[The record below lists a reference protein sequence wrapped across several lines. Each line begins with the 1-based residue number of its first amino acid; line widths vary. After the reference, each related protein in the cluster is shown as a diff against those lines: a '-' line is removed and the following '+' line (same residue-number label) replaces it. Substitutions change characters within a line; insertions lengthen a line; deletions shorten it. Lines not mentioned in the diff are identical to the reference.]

1 MSLVSSVNLNNMTK
15 NRIRVTSL
23 SGWVTE
29 ILLLHRMTKVY
40 QNYRFFWCIA
50 NFLLDTFSTS
60 DTQFDLWSFL
70 VHLYPDFQIQ
80 LFTPNKLC
88 FDKVSPRLYLRL
100 GRHWSSR
107 DLHRQAARDCTSHR
121 RNQHLYRENERDWRC
136 GRKPDCVWGWCC
148 RGPMQ
153 GGSPKI
159 VIGIKFNPGRQ
170 WWATNSC
177 EQRRSPRSCWDR
189 QQKAWTQMQSTG
201 LCRLHQRLCFLAMDW
216 VCDQGKRRNGLL

>member
-1 MSLVSSVNLNNMTK
+1 MKK

-23 SGWVTE
+23 SGCVTE
-29 ILLLHRMTKVY
+29 ILMLHRMTKVY

-88 FDKVSPRLYLRL
+88 FDKVSPLCLSQAGETLELKRPPQTSCKRLYFPSLKPASVSREWTRL
-100 GRHWSSR
+100 KVWTKTWLCVGEV
-107 DLHRQAARDCTSHR
+107 RQRT
-121 RNQHLYRENERDWRC
+121 
-136 GRKPDCVWGWCC
+136 
-148 RGPMQ
+148 MQ

-159 VIGIKFNPGRQ
+159 AIHIKFNPGRQ
-170 WWATNSC
+170 WWATYSC
-177 EQRRSPRSCWDR
+177 EWGR
-189 QQKAWTQMQSTG
+189 
-201 LCRLHQRLCFLAMDW
+201 
-216 VCDQGKRRNGLL
+216 